1 MGDALSCFITDD
13 RSTVETFVLWV
24 GGGLATARA
33 RAEADLRN
41 NPHHM
46 AVEVRDGETLV
57 FVLRREDLPG
67 SPAPCGAAPVRQTH
81 SRKGS
86 AG

>member
-1 MGDALSCFITDD
+1 MRDALSCFITDD

-24 GGGLATARA
+24 GRDLATAKA
-33 RAEADLRN
+33 HAEADLRN

-57 FVLRREDLPG
+57 FVLRREDLRRPD
-67 SPAPCGAAPVRQTH
+67 S
-81 SRKGS
+81 KIGS
-86 AG
+86 AE